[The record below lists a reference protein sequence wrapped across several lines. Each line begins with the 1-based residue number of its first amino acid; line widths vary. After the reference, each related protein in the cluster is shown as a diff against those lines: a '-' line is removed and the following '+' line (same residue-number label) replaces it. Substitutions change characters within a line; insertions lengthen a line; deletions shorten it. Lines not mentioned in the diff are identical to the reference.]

1 MKKKSN
7 LLKIFLL
14 STIFIGFNVYSIDL
28 FAEEDENTASS
39 EAKSDDAVSKKPKGM
54 PGKKKE
60 YKMVN
65 IKLLV
70 VLWKFF
76 MKQRK
81 INTI

>member
-39 EAKSDDAVSKKPKGM
+39 EAKSDDAVSKNQKACLERKR
-54 PGKKKE
+54 
-60 YKMVN
+60 N
-65 IKLLV
+65 IKL
-70 VLWKFF
+70 
-76 MKQRK
+76 
-81 INTI
+81 